1 MIKEFISAW
10 DENKNKLEEY
20 FRVTSQ
26 KEYTTYND
34 ILKAIITKVINP
46 YIKDKFDI
54 HYPLNEGLD
63 INKIHIID
71 DGHYQGTL
79 IFIVPCKVYQP
90 DTSAYIVFSVDY
102 GSCSGCDT
110 LQHIQYLGNESGL
123 PTDRQLLDYM
133 TLALHMV
140 QKAFY
145 LKQGGYV

>member
-1 MIKEFISAW
+1 MIDEFVAAW
-10 DENKNKLEEY
+10 NLNKDKLADYFMHTPQTEY
-20 FRVTSQ
+20 LDYS
-26 KEYTTYND
+26 K
-34 ILKAIITKVINP
+34 ILDAIITKVINP
-46 YIKDKFDI
+46 YIKDNFNI
-54 HYPLNEGLD
+54 HYPLSDGLD
-63 INKIHIID
+63 IDKIHIID
-71 DGHYQGTL
+71 DGDYQGTL
-79 IFIVPCKVYQP
+79 VFIVPCEVYQP
-90 DTSAYIVFSVDY
+90 DISAYIVFSVDY